1 MPDDEPNKNQMIFI
15 INVCNQ
21 SRPVV
26 GYVEHQTDAN
36 QIYVAPRLF
45 NVWEVL
51 PIGRLSYFVP
61 RLQRC
66 LPLGVLTDGI
76 LNPLLSKNP
85 HRHIFTDCK
94 VLVNA
99 RSLQN
104 VKSSVVV
111 LTCRWRITKIT
122 RQSAFGISLDN
133 ASAIDNH

>member
-45 NVWEVL
+45 NVCEVL
-51 PIGRLSYFVP
+51 PIGRLGYFVP
-61 RLQRC
+61 RLQGC

-76 LNPLLSKNP
+76 LNPLLSKDP

-94 VLVNA
+94 VLAKALFTECKVFRRGSPNRCLCIKRIFCGLTPLA
-99 RSLQN
+99 RY
-104 VKSSVVV
+104 SS
-111 LTCRWRITKIT
+111 T
-122 RQSAFGISLDN
+122 
-133 ASAIDNH
+133 

>member
-1 MPDDEPNKNQMIFI
+1 VPDDEPNKNQVIFI
-15 INVCNQ
+15 IQVCNQ

-51 PIGRLSYFVP
+51 PIGRLGYFVP
-61 RLQRC
+61 RLQRR

-99 RSLQN
+99 LFTECKVLRCGSPNRCSCNKRIVCGLTPLARY
-104 VKSSVVV
+104 SSM
-111 LTCRWRITKIT
+111 
-122 RQSAFGISLDN
+122 
-133 ASAIDNH
+133 